1 MRQWQTKVDNSAPAA
16 TGLLR
21 AAEDNAR
28 GNELS
33 NIVSSAGLTLDPYNA
48 GSDSDLNMLAKAV
61 ACYGAGGAEFGVD
74 SGGVNA
80 YVVNT
85 PLNFKV
91 VTPHFR
97 GRSIRFYAGATNT
110 GPATLN
116 AWGLGAKTLYSHIS
130 TALIGGE
137 IVSGVLCEA
146 IFDPALD
153 GGAGAWRLAPW
164 ANMLMYSGYAPENP
178 LNDFLNR
185 VIFDYTGADQT
196 FVVPAGITTLRVKA
210 WGAAGGW
217 TSGSNAPGG
226 PGGYTSA
233 DLTVTPGDTYKVMV
247 GKGGRF
253 CTTADNIV
261 SQEYGN
267 GGLGAGQTYSFPT
280 SMNDE
285 WGTGGG
291 LAGLFLTSVSQANAK
306 VIAGG
311 GGGAN
316 DDETVPH
323 LGGEP
328 GNGSGGQTGMAG
340 QNAGLIY
347 NLSNGGGGAGYN
359 GGNTDYAAGQRAKGG
374 TGYVTPTGSASANIQ
389 SAAQDSVYPPNTS
402 DVDHGGV
409 AGVASPIPGNTSH
422 NNHGR
427 VVIRY

>member
-1 MRQWQTKVDNSAPAA
+1 MRAWQAKTDNSAPAS
-16 TGLLR
+16 TGILT
-21 AAEDNAR
+21 AKEDNAR
-28 GNELS
+28 GNELV
-33 NIVSSAGLTLDPYNA
+33 NVVLTAGLTPDAYNSI
-48 GSDSDLNMLAKAV
+48 SDSDLYMLAKAISM
-61 ACYGAGGAEFGVD
+61 YGSGGAQFAVD
-74 SGGVNA
+74 SGVANA
-80 YVVNT
+80 YVLTGPNA
-85 PLNFKV
+85 FKP
-91 VTPHFR
+91 TGSLFR
-97 GRSIRFYAGATNT
+97 GHTVRFYAGATNT
-110 GPATLN
+110 GASTLN

-164 ANMLMYSGYAPENP
+164 ANMLMYEGYAPENP

-196 FVVPAGITTLRVKA
+196 FVVPSGVTTIRVKC

-217 TSGSNAPGG
+217 TAAGYAPGG

-233 DLTVTPGDTYKVMV
+233 DLTVTPGATYKVVV

-253 CTTADNIV
+253 CTTADTIG
-261 SQEYGN
+261 SREYGD

-280 SMNDE
+280 SSNDE

-306 VIAGG
+306 VVAGG

-340 QNAGLIY
+340 QNAGLIN

-359 GGNTDYAAGQRAKGG
+359 GGNADYAAGQRAKGG
-374 TGYVTPTGSASANIQ
+374 TGYVTPTDSASPNIQ
-389 SAAQDSVYPPNTS
+389 ASAQDSLYPPNTS

-409 AGVASPIPGNTSH
+409 AGVATPIPGMASH